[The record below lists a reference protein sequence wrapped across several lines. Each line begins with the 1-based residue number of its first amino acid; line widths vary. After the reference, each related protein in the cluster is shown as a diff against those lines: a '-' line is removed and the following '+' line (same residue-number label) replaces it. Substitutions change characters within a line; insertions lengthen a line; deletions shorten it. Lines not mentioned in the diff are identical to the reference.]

1 MTNAFRFIKPES
13 ENAIQASFF
22 QWTEL
27 QKGKHPE
34 LVLFHSIPNG
44 SHKSP
49 VSRMIYKATG
59 LKSGVP
65 DCFLPVARGKHHGL
79 YIEFI
84 YFNGGEPLLTNDH
97 INLMEKI
104 SDKQSQRISL
114 CYSTNGT
121 IFPSEKVIALW
132 SKFHEVKLQLSI
144 DAVDKVIEYIRF
156 PSSWHEIASNV
167 QKLQKLNLNNLSI
180 SLSPNIGLH
189 NLYYFEDLLQWAS
202 ESNIE
207 MIAFPTGHTFSVL
220 NLPMHLKQSA
230 TSLLFNLQKKYPENE
245 KTLESLIAYQ

>member
-79 YIEFI
+79 YIEFKTKK
-84 YFNGGEPLLTNDH
+84 GKT
-97 INLMEKI
+97 
-104 SDKQSQRISL
+104 
-114 CYSTNGT
+114 
-121 IFPSEKVIALW
+121 SEAQKW
-132 SKFHEVKLQLSI
+132 
-144 DAVDKVIEYIRF
+144 
-156 PSSWHEIASNV
+156 WHE
-167 QKLQKLNLNNLSI
+167 KLTSQSFLVVTCHSVGEAIGATLDYLNS
-180 SLSPNIGLH
+180 
-189 NLYYFEDLLQWAS
+189 
-202 ESNIE
+202 
-207 MIAFPTGHTFSVL
+207 
-220 NLPMHLKQSA
+220 
-230 TSLLFNLQKKYPENE
+230 
-245 KTLESLIAYQ
+245 